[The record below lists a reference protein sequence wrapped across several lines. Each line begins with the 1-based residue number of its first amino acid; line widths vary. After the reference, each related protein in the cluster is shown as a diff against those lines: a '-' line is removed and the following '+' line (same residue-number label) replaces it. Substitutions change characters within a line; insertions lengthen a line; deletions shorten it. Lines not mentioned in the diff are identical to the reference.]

1 MEVENVAD
9 DIITFIPER
18 EPHLNGELKTV
29 ADILTDRDDCD
40 VIIDFAKI
48 DIVTSPSLAK
58 LLRLR
63 QILTDNKHRLILC
76 NINWFTRGAFQV
88 TGLDGIYE
96 LTDDRPAAEAAM
108 QLPST
113 VANLD

>member
-1 MEVENVAD
+1 MEVENLAD

-58 LLRLR
+58 LLRLHKSSR
-63 QILTDNKHRLILC
+63 ITSIASSYA
-76 NINWFTRGAFQV
+76 ISTGSRGCLP
-88 TGLDGIYE
+88 GY
-96 LTDDRPAAEAAM
+96 RP
-108 QLPST
+108 
-113 VANLD
+113 